1 MTLQIFQWPTF
12 IHVGRRRMLV
22 LNFTRIIL
30 NFLDNTFEYS
40 RHPHFVLKIPEVIP
54 LLALLHVHVI
64 SLFHFCLKKTILTY
78 YKNHRVLNK
87 TNAITCTTI
96 LFYLLYSSIILI
108 QFSWGKLSFKL
119 TDKSKNQLHVNGYL
133 PFR

>member
-12 IHVGRRRMLV
+12 IHVDRRRLLV

-54 LLALLHVHVI
+54 LLALLHVHVHVHVI
-64 SLFHFCLKKTILTY
+64 SLFHFCKKKQNTILTY

-96 LFYLLYSSIILI
+96 ILFYLLYSSIILI
-108 QFSWGKLSFKL
+108 QLSWGQLSFKL
-119 TDKSKNQLHVNGYL
+119 TDKSKISYK
-133 PFR
+133 